1 MSPPQSRTAAEDMA
15 LRDKVIREKGKV
27 RANLMRAIESG
38 TFSQPVF
45 GRLNEVDAELAKL
58 RKE

>member
-1 MSPPQSRTAAEDMA
+1 MA
-15 LRDKVIREKGKV
+15 LRDKVIRDKGKV
-27 RANLMRAIESG
+27 RANLMCAIESG